1 MFAIFMWKALEYFR
15 LVYKSRVMY
24 EEGDI
29 LKTMPPAMKLE
40 FSMRLYEKF
49 LSDIPLFR
57 GLASSIIHALCGI
70 IEPMMAVRKQV
81 IYLEGSTGKEMYML
95 LSGELEILSR
105 GERLGFLSDGAF
117 FGETPILEETPTG
130 EVRRRTV
137 QAVVDSKLC
146 YIHKDRIRMLAERYP
161 ELALRLKRCART
173 DLKVRRST
181 VLHYYAPP
189 LCLHRPP
196 SAL

>member
-1 MFAIFMWKALEYFR
+1 MWKALEYFR

-95 LSGELEILSR
+95 LSGELEILAR
-105 GERLGFLSDGAF
+105 GERLRFLSDGAF

-181 VLHYYAPP
+181 ALHHYAPP